1 MNPKKSLSRKR
12 AAQVLTIVCLTVLTG
27 VAIGSTWRSSFQQLT
42 QTDQGEVNSHKGQAL
57 RKKREVSKKGER
69 DGLPLSIQING
80 VQPSDYVNIRPTEKS
95 QIEVTAGTVIATD
108 MARARPGEQLPDSA
122 LDMSDNSLTFTRP
135 ASAEGSVFLDVQV
148 PSGLQVQVTF
158 DGITILSAL
167 LREPV
172 SFRGKQLGTGSAN
185 AAETIA
191 QTLLPQGIMRDQGA
205 TRPLAEGKLFVP
217 FSQLRLVKKVAV
229 GKDTLVGAILEI
241 DGTGQVVKVKSLT
254 GAIAA
259 DVEEKLRK
267 WEFTPYQQDGRA
279 VSVVT
284 VLTPKNQ

>member
-1 MNPKKSLSRKR
+1 MNPKKSLSRKMT
-12 AAQVLTIVCLTVLTG
+12 AQVLTIACLTVLTG
-27 VAIGSTWRSSFQQLT
+27 VAIGSTWRSSFLQLT
-42 QTDQGEVNSHKGQAL
+42 QLDNKSRKGQVL
-57 RKKREVSKKGER
+57 RKKHEVSKKS
-69 DGLPLSIQING
+69 DGVPLSIQVNG
-80 VQPSDYVNIRPTEKS
+80 VQPVDYVNIRPTEKS
-95 QIEVTAGTVIATD
+95 YIEVTAGTVITTD
-108 MARARPGEQLPDSA
+108 MEKARPGEQLPDSA

-135 ASAEGSVFLDVQV
+135 ASAEGSLFLDVQV
-148 PSGLQVQVTF
+148 PSGLQLQVTF

-172 SFRGKQLGTGSAN
+172 SFRGKQIGTGSAN

-191 QTLLPQGIMRDQGA
+191 QTLLPQGMTRDQGA
-205 TRPLAEGKLFVP
+205 TRPLTEGKLFVP

-229 GKDTLVGAILEI
+229 EKATLVGAILEI
-241 DGTGQVVKVKSLT
+241 DGAGQVVNVKSLT
-254 GAIAA
+254 GALPAE
-259 DVEEKLRK
+259 VEEKLRK